1 MKKKIYF
8 MGNFFD
14 YGGYSCMNRGYVH
27 GLTDRGYEVKT
38 LIIPSRVDIPISEID
53 FFSSLSCPKSEISL
67 PVWHEDY
74 VRIIGHLPMCHIPQ
88 DMHNVICT
96 MVESRNI
103 PSGFLHSCN
112 QHYEF
117 CMTPSEYYKNQ
128 LIADGFS
135 KQAVSVPIGINDS
148 FINQKTL
155 NVFKPS
161 FCVFSKK
168 PAPVQPEGF
177 KFLSL
182 FKWNFRKGPDV
193 LIKSFL
199 KDFSVKDNV
208 SLLIFSREL
217 EQQANQGS
225 FGYIYGE
232 IEKLYQENANE
243 DSPPIYFCD
252 NLIPKEYMTDVYSM
266 GDCFVLPSRGEGLCL
281 PALEASAMGLP
292 IGVTN
297 ITAFKDYCTPENSYS
312 IEPDEYVLYENA
324 HQFRQDGIFI
334 EAYVGGE
341 FPVLGDK
348 AVADFSEM
356 MREMYENFDEAKK
369 KNALLQKTIKE
380 KYTWEK
386 SIDILDNFL
395 SEI

>member
-1 MKKKIYF
+1 MKKQVYF

-14 YGGYSCMNRGYVH
+14 YGGYSYMNRGYVH
-27 GLTDRGYEVKT
+27 GLVDRGFGVKT
-38 LIIPSRVDIPISEID
+38 LIVPSRTDISISEID
-53 FFSSLSCPKSEISL
+53 FFNSLACPRSEMAL
-67 PVWHEDY
+67 PKWSEEH
-74 VRIIGHLPMCHIPQ
+74 VRIIGHLPMMNIPK

-103 PSGFLHSCN
+103 PINFLRLCDK
-112 QHYEF
+112 HYDY

-128 LIADGFS
+128 LIEDGFS
-135 KQAVSVPIGINDS
+135 KEVFNIPIGVDDI
-148 FINQKTL
+148 FIEQKTTGI
-155 NVFKPS
+155 FKPS
-161 FCVFSKK
+161 FCVFSNKS
-168 PAPVQPEGF
+168 APHQPEGF

-199 KDFSVKDNV
+199 REFSTKDNV

-217 EQQANQGS
+217 EQQAANGS

-232 IEKLYQENANE
+232 IEKLYKENAKE

-252 NLIPKEYMTDVYSM
+252 NLVPEEYMADIYST
-266 GDCFVLPSRGEGLCL
+266 GDCFVLPSRGDGFCL

-297 ITAFKDYCTPENSYS
+297 ITAFKDYCTPENSYL

-324 HQFRQDGIFI
+324 HQFRQDEIFI
-334 EAYVGGE
+334 NAYVGGE

-348 AVADFSEM
+348 SVRDFAEI
-356 MREMYENFDEAKK
+356 MREMCENFEEAKK
-369 KNALLQKTIKE
+369 KNSLLQKTIKE
-380 KYTWEK
+380 KYTWKNTIDMLEK
-386 SIDILDNFL
+386 FL